1 MDVEKYIASGILEL
15 YVSGALSPQEN
26 EEVLSYARQHPEIQ
40 EEIEAI
46 EAIFLTLTQ
55 KASPG
60 MAPTAFEH
68 ITSKIQRDD
77 NVPTIAL
84 DTNTK
89 THWSSYLGWAAS
101 ILLAVGLVWTY
112 LQNDQ
117 LKSDIEV
124 TNQTLEQLEDTL
136 SNVRTQIADKETILQ
151 ELRNKDVSMVVLQ
164 GQAVSPTSYAKVF
177 WNTTDDKV
185 TIDAQGLP
193 EPPEGY
199 DYQVWS
205 LTLNPLTPTSI
216 GVLTDFDS
224 NETKLFAL
232 ENANES
238 QAFGITLEPEGGS
251 ETPTLEQLYT
261 LGTVGP

>member
-1 MDVEKYIASGILEL
+1 MDVEKYIASGVLEL

-26 EEVLSYARQHPEIQ
+26 EEVQSYARQYPEIQ
-40 EEIEAI
+40 KEIETI
-46 EAIFLTLTQ
+46 EATILDLTK

-60 MAPTAFEH
+60 MPPTSFES
-68 ITSKIQRDD
+68 IASKINSD
-77 NVPTIAL
+77 NSPTIVL
-84 DTNTK
+84 DSTPKNSWVTF
-89 THWSSYLGWAAS
+89 LGWAAS
-101 ILLAVGLVWTY
+101 VVLAVGLIWTY
-112 LQNDQ
+112 LQNDE

-124 TNQTLEQLEDTL
+124 TNKTMEQLEDSL
-136 SNVRTQIADKETILQ
+136 SSIKLEIADKESILE
-151 ELRNKDVSMVVLQ
+151 ELRNKDVSVILLQ
-164 GQAVSPTSYAKVF
+164 GQQVSPTSYTKVF
-177 WNTTDDKV
+177 WNASNEVV

-193 EPPEGY
+193 SPPEGY

-216 GVLTDFDS
+216 GLLSDFNS
-224 NETKLFAL
+224 NKDKLFSL

-261 LGTVGP
+261 LGTVEP